1 MHGACNA
8 NKKVKAKMTTTAA
21 SAAAVTAAIQTLYII
36 SVKVAESFNI
46 ASRLLKN
53 NSLNL
58 FLIEFIIFLCSS
70 YKHDHL

>member
-1 MHGACNA
+1 
-8 NKKVKAKMTTTAA
+8 MTTKTAA
-21 SAAAVTAAIQTLYII
+21 AAAAAAIQTLYII
-36 SVKVAESFNI
+36 SVKVPESFNI